1 MLNTIL
7 QLLFFLSS
15 PSSTVQLVDAV
26 QAQAPTYLTR
36 EQAWLHV
43 LAAKMGE
50 TKEAPAELLL
60 GMARTESNFQTKATS
75 RIQDGKRTVGIPS
88 WSTPPANVTGPF
100 FCGVTQ
106 ATAEQSWARCLE
118 LRNIFT
124 AYATTAFELAK
135 WNKVCSGT
143 AERMQCILF
152 GYGGGFPAIKAKTS
166 TYPARVLY
174 RTRLLKKATT
184 PLT

>member
-7 QLLFFLSS
+7 QLLFFLSF
-15 PSSTVQLVDAV
+15 PSSAAPLVDAV

-43 LAAKMGE
+43 FAATMAE
-50 TKEAPAELLL
+50 TKEASAELLL
-60 GMARTESNFQTKATS
+60 GMARTESNFQSKATS
-75 RIQDGKRTVGIPS
+75 RVQNGKRTVGVPS
-88 WSTPPANVTGPF
+88 WSTPPSSVTGPF

-106 ATAEQSWARCLE
+106 ATAGTSWERCLE

-124 AYATTAFELAK
+124 AYKTTALELSK
-135 WNKVCSGT
+135 WNKACATTTDRV
-143 AERMQCILF
+143 QCILF
-152 GYGGGFPAIKAKTS
+152 GYGGGYPAIKAKTS

-174 RTRLLKKATT
+174 RTRILKKAST